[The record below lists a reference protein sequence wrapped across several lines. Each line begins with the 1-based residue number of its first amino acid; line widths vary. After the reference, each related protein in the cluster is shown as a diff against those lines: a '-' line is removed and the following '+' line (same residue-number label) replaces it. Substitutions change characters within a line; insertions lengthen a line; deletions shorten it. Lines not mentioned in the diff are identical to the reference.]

1 LSYSKK
7 EAAQKYRIDRVYAD
21 KAHDNRRN
29 FNLLDDINAKPAI
42 SIRKNAYTRS
52 KGLPLRRDEVLL
64 IKKLGIRWME
74 NS

>member
-1 LSYSKK
+1 MSYSKK

-21 KAHDNRRN
+21 KAHDNRRS

-64 IKKLGIRWME
+64 IKKLGIR
-74 NS
+74 